1 MAKSFSKPLAF
12 AISSTLIS
20 GLNSATVNAS
30 SPSDF
35 SENPFT
41 LSELSTG
48 YMQLAASDETTTT
61 SKMKDGNCGEG
72 KCGSAM
78 MKGAEEKTAEGNCA
92 GNKPM
97 PKMGK
102 TDKNMEG
109 KCGEGKCGA
118 EMK

>member
-1 MAKSFSKPLAF
+1 MAKSFNKPLAF
-12 AISSTLIS
+12 AISSTLIA
-20 GLNSATVNAS
+20 GLNSTAANAS
-30 SPSDF
+30 SPSDLA
-35 SENPFT
+35 ENPFT
-41 LSELSTG
+41 VSELSTG
-48 YMQLAASDETTTT
+48 YMQLAESDQPASN
-61 SKMKDGNCGEG
+61 KMKDGNCGEG
-72 KCGSAM
+72 KCGSSM

-102 TDKNMEG
+102 NDKNMEG